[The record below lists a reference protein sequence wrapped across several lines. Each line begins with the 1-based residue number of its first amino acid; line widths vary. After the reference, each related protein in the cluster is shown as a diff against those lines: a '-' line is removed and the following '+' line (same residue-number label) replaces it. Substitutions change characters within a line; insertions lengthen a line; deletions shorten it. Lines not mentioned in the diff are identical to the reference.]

1 MQWASFSTCSILDSL
16 TLSGPMKKKLI
27 VTEELIRSCLPDA
40 PDGRWFTLS
49 KHSARVWK
57 VCLNAPGTVVP
68 LSRPDGFW
76 TVWGFITS
84 TGQVKRPKNF
94 KTPGDE
100 VCHLLDAG
108 DLSGYTSIVPT
119 KTVITD

>member
-1 MQWASFSTCSILDSL
+1 M
-16 TLSGPMKKKLI
+16 PKKRLI
-27 VTEELIRSCLPDA
+27 VNSDLIASCLPDA
-40 PDGRWFTLS
+40 PEGMEHRISMHT
-49 KHSARVWK
+49 ARVYK
-57 VCLNAPGTVVP
+57 VSLVYPPTYAP
-68 LSRPDGFW
+68 LCRPEGGE
-76 TVWGFITS
+76 TTWGFVTS

-108 DLSGYTSIVPT
+108 ELSGYSSIIPT